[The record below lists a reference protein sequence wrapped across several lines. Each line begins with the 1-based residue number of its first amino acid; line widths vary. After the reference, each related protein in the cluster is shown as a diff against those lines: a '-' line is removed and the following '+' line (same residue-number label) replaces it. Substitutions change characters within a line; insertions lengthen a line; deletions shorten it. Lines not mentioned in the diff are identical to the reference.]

1 MDVENRHKN
10 AKKHLFSM
18 WLHHCITQNGW
29 LVSAAKREKCRWKH
43 FFLTCSVFAADE
55 EVGGRTRPSQPNNE
69 WNENGMNR
77 TASVKSILRMPVRP
91 YDIEHRG
98 DKAGGCRIALRSVA
112 IVTATSATSRTA
124 ALVAAATAGRVSAAA
139 TATGPKTAVFGLVDL
154 DGAAIQFRAIHFVN
168 GACRVFVVRK
178 GYEPESPRP
187 ARFAVS
193 YYFRLG
199 HLAKPRECAVQTLIC
214 RIPTQSTH
222 KQFFRHPF
230 RNS

>member
-1 MDVENRHKN
+1 
-10 AKKHLFSM
+10 M